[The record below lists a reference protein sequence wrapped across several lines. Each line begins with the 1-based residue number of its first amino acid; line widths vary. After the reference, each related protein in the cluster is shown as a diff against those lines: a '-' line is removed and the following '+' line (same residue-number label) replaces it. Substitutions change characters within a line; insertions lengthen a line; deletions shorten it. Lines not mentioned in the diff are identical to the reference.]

1 MRERLLKVR
10 ELCKMRLFYVADK
23 EIDAIYEEYIS
34 GETILTPQEENEM
47 FALLEKVANGLYSR
61 KH

>member
-10 ELCKMRLFYVADK
+10 ELCQMKLFYVADK
-23 EIDAIYEEYIS
+23 EIDAIYEEYAS
-34 GETILTPQEENEM
+34 GEVVLSPREEDEM
-47 FALLEKVANGLYSR
+47 FCLLEKVANGLYSR